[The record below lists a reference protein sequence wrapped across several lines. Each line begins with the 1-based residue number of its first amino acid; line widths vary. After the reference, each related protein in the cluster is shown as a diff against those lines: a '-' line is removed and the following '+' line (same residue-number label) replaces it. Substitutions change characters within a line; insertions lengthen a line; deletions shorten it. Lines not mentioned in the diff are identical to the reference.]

1 MSIMRKC
8 ITLATKLSLLGLFYC
23 NFGVAPLLIA
33 DELKEDDFQE
43 FTFDDSLLLGGGY
56 GESYLARFN
65 TVGQAT
71 PGKYQVDIYINGIRV
86 SRQIVDF
93 VKEGENEIYPCLDA
107 NFWKISPVISTY
119 INQELLDKQCQAPEL
134 TVNGATAKFDVE
146 RLKLDITIPQAYMQK
161 SPRGYVHPELW
172 NMGDTAGYIS
182 YNTNLYQ
189 TNSSGNGGDMR
200 AFYTGF
206 NSGVNIGLWR
216 LRNQSSY
223 NYNDYDSNS
232 KDNFNSIRTYAMRAL
247 PNIESELLLGD
258 SYTRGNVL
266 GSLPFTGFQLQTDN
280 RMLPDSQRGYAPV
293 VRGLANSTAK
303 VVIKQNGI
311 AIYQTTVAAGPFVI
325 NDLYPTSYEGD
336 LIVEVTEAD
345 GKISDFT
352 VPFSAVPG
360 SIREGHSQYGLS
372 AGEVNYLG
380 SGNYFIDLNYE
391 YGINNMLT
399 LNSGG
404 RIGEDYYALSLG
416 TVLGTEWGAVGITAV
431 HSFSQLSKEAG
442 LDDWENGWRLGVNY
456 SRSFETGTS
465 VALAGYHYSTE
476 SFRELNDVLGVRKA
490 LERSDIFTSETYKQR
505 SEMSLSINQSLDDYG
520 FLYVSGSKR
529 QYRDGRDDDDQ
540 LQLGY
545 SVNLG
550 QWSLGLTF
558 SRQYSSQVP
567 VQYAYND
574 DYLDSLTDFNAPR
587 TKEDLLSLTIS
598 IPLGS
603 RQSNMVN
610 MGASHSSR
618 GMNSYNMGVSGTVLE
633 DQSWTYGVNASL
645 QSDDGTSKSL
655 GVNTQ
660 KRFSQATLSG
670 SYSIADS
677 YQQMSAGI
685 SGAVVAHAGGLT
697 LSQNLSD
704 TFAIVEAKGA
714 NGAKVINSWGTE
726 VNSAGYA
733 VIPTLTPYRMNRV
746 TLDSGNMLGTSELL
760 ETQQQI
766 APYAGAIVKLKFE
779 TREGY
784 AVLFMTQKT
793 SGGVIPIGAEVV
805 DENGQILGMVGQAGM
820 AYIRTPASNGHLK
833 VTWGELSEQTC
844 SFDYALSDAELSSE
858 LVRMPVNCQS
868 SI

>member
-1 MSIMRKC
+1 M
-8 ITLATKLSLLGLFYC
+8 
-23 NFGVAPLLIA
+23 
-33 DELKEDDFQE
+33 
-43 FTFDDSLLLGGGY
+43 
-56 GESYLARFN
+56 
-65 TVGQAT
+65 
-71 PGKYQVDIYINGIRV
+71 
-86 SRQIVDF
+86 
-93 VKEGENEIYPCLDA
+93 
-107 NFWKISPVISTY
+107 
-119 INQELLDKQCQAPEL
+119 
-134 TVNGATAKFDVE
+134 
-146 RLKLDITIPQAYMQK
+146 
-161 SPRGYVHPELW
+161 
-172 NMGDTAGYIS
+172 
-182 YNTNLYQ
+182 
-189 TNSSGNGGDMR
+189 
-200 AFYTGF
+200 
-206 NSGVNIGLWR
+206 
-216 LRNQSSY
+216 
-223 NYNDYDSNS
+223 
-232 KDNFNSIRTYAMRAL
+232 
-247 PNIESELLLGD
+247 
-258 SYTRGNVL
+258 
-266 GSLPFTGFQLQTDN
+266 
-280 RMLPDSQRGYAPV
+280 
-293 VRGLANSTAK
+293 
-303 VVIKQNGI
+303 
-311 AIYQTTVAAGPFVI
+311 
-325 NDLYPTSYEGD
+325 
-336 LIVEVTEAD
+336 
-345 GKISDFT
+345 
-352 VPFSAVPG
+352 
-360 SIREGHSQYGLS
+360 
-372 AGEVNYLG
+372 NYLG

-431 HSFSQLSKEAG
+431 HSFSRLSKEAG

-598 IPLGS
+598 IPLGT
-603 RQSNMVN
+603 RQSNMLN

-746 TLDSGNMLGTSELL
+746 TLDSGNMLGQSELL

-793 SGGVIPIGAEVV
+793 NGGVIPIGAEVV
-805 DENGQILGMVGQAGM
+805 DENGQVLGMVGQAGM
-820 AYIRTPASNGHLK
+820 AYIRAPASNGHLK
-833 VTWGELSEQTC
+833 VTWGELSEQAC
-844 SFDYALSDAELSSE
+844 SFDYALSEAELSSE

>member
-1 MSIMRKC
+1 M
-8 ITLATKLSLLGLFYC
+8 ATKLSLLGLFYC

-71 PGKYQVDIYINGIRV
+71 PGKYQVDIYINGTRV

-119 INQELLDKQCQAPEL
+119 INQELLDKQCQTPEL

-172 NMGDTAGYIS
+172 NMGETAGYIS

-223 NYNDYDSNS
+223 NYNDYDSSS

-404 RIGEDYYALSLG
+404 RVGEDYYALSLG

-431 HSFSQLSKEAG
+431 HSFSRLSKEAG

-476 SFRELNDVLGVRKA
+476 SFRELNDVLGVRKV

-574 DYLDSLTDFNAPR
+574 DYLNQLTDFNAPR

-598 IPLGS
+598 IPLGT
-603 RQSNMVN
+603 RQSNMLN

-746 TLDSGNMLGTSELL
+746 TLDSGNMLGQSELL

-793 SGGVIPIGAEVV
+793 NGGVIPIGAEVV
-805 DENGQILGMVGQAGM
+805 DENGQVLGMVGQAGM
-820 AYIRTPASNGHLK
+820 AYIRAPASNGHLK
-833 VTWGELSEQTC
+833 VTWGELSEQAC
-844 SFDYALSDAELSSE
+844 SFDYALSEAELSSE

>member
-1 MSIMRKC
+1 MRKC
-8 ITLATKLSLLGLFYC
+8 IALATKLSLLGLFYC

-71 PGKYQVDIYINGIRV
+71 PGKYQVDIYINGTRV

-119 INQELLDKQCQAPEL
+119 INQELLDKQCQTPEL

-172 NMGDTAGYIS
+172 NMGETAGYIS

-223 NYNDYDSNS
+223 NYNDYDSSS

-404 RIGEDYYALSLG
+404 RVGEDYYALSLG

-431 HSFSQLSKEAG
+431 HSFSRLSKEAG

-476 SFRELNDVLGVRKA
+476 SFRELNDVLGVRKV

-574 DYLDSLTDFNAPR
+574 DYLNQLTDFNAPR

-598 IPLGS
+598 IPLGT
-603 RQSNMVN
+603 RQSNMLN

-746 TLDSGNMLGTSELL
+746 TLDSGNMLGQSELL

-793 SGGVIPIGAEVV
+793 NGGVIPIGAEVV
-805 DENGQILGMVGQAGM
+805 DENGQVLGMVGQAGM
-820 AYIRTPASNGHLK
+820 AYIRAPASNGHLK
-833 VTWGELSEQTC
+833 VTWGELSEQAC
-844 SFDYALSDAELSSE
+844 SFDYALSEAELSSE

>member
-43 FTFDDSLLLGGGY
+43 FTFDDSLLWGGGY

-71 PGKYQVDIYINGIRV
+71 PGKYQVDIYINGTRV

-119 INQELLDKQCQAPEL
+119 INQELLDKQCQAPEV

-172 NMGDTAGYIS
+172 NMGETAGYIS

-189 TNSSGNGGDMR
+189 TNSSGNTGDMR

-223 NYNDYDSNS
+223 NYNDYDSSS
-232 KDNFNSIRTYAMRAL
+232 KDNFNSIRTYAMRAI

-431 HSFSQLSKEAG
+431 HSFSRLSKEAG

-598 IPLGS
+598 IPLGT
-603 RQSNMVN
+603 RQSNMLN

-618 GMNSYNMGVSGTVLE
+618 GMNSYNTGVSGTVLE

-746 TLDSGNMLGTSELL
+746 TLDSGNMLGQSELL

-793 SGGVIPIGAEVV
+793 NGGVIPIGAEVV
-805 DENGQILGMVGQAGM
+805 DENGQVLGMVGQAGM
-820 AYIRTPASNGHLK
+820 AYIRAPASNGHLK
-833 VTWGELSEQTC
+833 VTWGELSEQAC
-844 SFDYALSDAELSSE
+844 SFDYALSEAELSSE